1 MTKISLDISGKVSS
15 AHLKAISA
23 IKKIADGL
31 GIKFFVVGATARD
44 FVLTCLYGVKAPRMT
59 LDIDF
64 GVEIKDWGSYVKI
77 EKGLIESGQF
87 KQSKEK
93 QRFVFEDTIIDIIP
107 FGDISNNKNQISWPP
122 DYSVIMSVSGF
133 EEACQHATN
142 IILNQDPYL
151 EILVP
156 TLPGLAVLK
165 ILSWKHSYP
174 ERQKDAE
181 DLLFIINN
189 YEHTDIMDRIFNES
203 VEILESEAFDYK
215 MASIR
220 ILGQDMA
227 KICTPVTVAEV
238 KDIFIKETSRASQF
252 HLVAHMMNTNHEF
265 DDILVLLLK
274 LKKGFLEMI

>member
-1 MTKISLDISGKVSS
+1 MTKISLNISGKVSS

-64 GVEIKDWGSYVKI
+64 GIEIKDWGSYVKI

-87 KQSKEK
+87 KQTKEK
-93 QRFVFEDTIIDIIP
+93 Q
-107 FGDISNNKNQISWPP
+107 
-122 DYSVIMSVSGF
+122 
-133 EEACQHATN
+133 
-142 IILNQDPYL
+142 LNQDPYL

-189 YEHTDIMDRIFNES
+189 YEHTDIMDRIFNER

-227 KICTPVTVAEV
+227 KICNPVTIAEV
-238 KDIFIKETSRASQF
+238 KDIFIKETSRTSQF
-252 HLVAHMMNTNHEF
+252 HLVAHMM
-265 DDILVLLLK
+265 
-274 LKKGFLEMI
+274 G